1 MQLKP
6 QDSVACVFASF
17 DVIMLFDY
25 FHTPAGQ
32 SMPIISPLLLAL
44 DYGWIPIRMSPG
56 AVLCVHGCPWASIH
70 GCPWCPW
77 VSIQATAARCKMY
90 RQPLPLCWTPRTT
103 APFRWMSSR
112 SGVWRSNR
120 TQTGNRVFILCIGY
134 WVEGRECLNWS
145 CLGGVLK
152 ECGGLSTSE
161 NGEELVHR
169 DCQGLCRV
177 LSSDAWLI
185 PLFNPPIVRSK
196 RSSNAR
202 QACWHLHWSIFSIK
216 LWPLLVWPWNN
227 ANLTL

>member
-1 MQLKP
+1 MQNTNCAPLIPLNPPNTAHCPLTLAPGRPGCVRAKNGKVHISIFFYKLIKGTNSGDLMQLKP

-77 VSIQATAARCKMY
+77 VSIQATAARSKMY

-103 APFRWMSSR
+103 APSRWMSSW
-112 SGVWRSNR
+112 SGVW
-120 TQTGNRVFILCIGY
+120 L
-134 WVEGRECLNWS
+134 
-145 CLGGVLK
+145 
-152 ECGGLSTSE
+152 
-161 NGEELVHR
+161 
-169 DCQGLCRV
+169 D
-177 LSSDAWLI
+177 D
-185 PLFNPPIVRSK
+185 
-196 RSSNAR
+196 
-202 QACWHLHWSIFSIK
+202 
-216 LWPLLVWPWNN
+216 
-227 ANLTL
+227 

>member
-1 MQLKP
+1 MQNTNCAPLYPSTLPTLLTALSPLLLGDQKLRKRKVQCVKFHISTFFYKLYKGHKLWILMQLKT

-90 RQPLPLCWTPRTT
+90 RQPLPL
-103 APFRWMSSR
+103 
-112 SGVWRSNR
+112 
-120 TQTGNRVFILCIGY
+120 
-134 WVEGRECLNWS
+134 
-145 CLGGVLK
+145 
-152 ECGGLSTSE
+152 
-161 NGEELVHR
+161 
-169 DCQGLCRV
+169 
-177 LSSDAWLI
+177 
-185 PLFNPPIVRSK
+185 
-196 RSSNAR
+196 
-202 QACWHLHWSIFSIK
+202 
-216 LWPLLVWPWNN
+216 
-227 ANLTL
+227 

>member
-1 MQLKP
+1 MRPSHTSQPSQHCSLPSHPCSWETKNCEKGKYNELNSIFLHSFTNFIRGTNSGDLMQLKP

-77 VSIQATAARCKMY
+77 VSIQATAARSKMY
-90 RQPLPLCWTPRTT
+90 CWPLPLCWTPRTT

-120 TQTGNRVFILCIGY
+120 TQTGNRVFIHCIGY
-134 WVEGRECLNWS
+134 
-145 CLGGVLK
+145 
-152 ECGGLSTSE
+152 
-161 NGEELVHR
+161 
-169 DCQGLCRV
+169 
-177 LSSDAWLI
+177 
-185 PLFNPPIVRSK
+185 
-196 RSSNAR
+196 
-202 QACWHLHWSIFSIK
+202 
-216 LWPLLVWPWNN
+216 
-227 ANLTL
+227 